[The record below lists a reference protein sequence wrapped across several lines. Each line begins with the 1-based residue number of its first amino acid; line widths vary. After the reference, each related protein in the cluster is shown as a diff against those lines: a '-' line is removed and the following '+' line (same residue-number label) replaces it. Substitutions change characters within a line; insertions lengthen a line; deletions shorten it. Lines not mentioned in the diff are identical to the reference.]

1 MLMDNKI
8 ILYKAIFAD
17 AKELKAQLEEL
28 KNSLQNLESLFYQ
41 ETLLA
46 LIRMRDH
53 DDLVKPLSQ
62 SVKLT
67 NLIANIQRKL
77 TAYNELRDRVNNLS
91 HIFSYNIP
99 SVTIE
104 DTNIAEV
111 KADIDNAIRGCS
123 IIMSICEN
131 LIKPQVSP
139 ESLDRL
145 NQLRT
150 EVEKIEIYLPDDKQ
164 FLTKNITEAIEEYE
178 QGHLLASALIAARVI
193 MYVYEQIP
201 IEDDSRQTNS
211 DTNEQKVMTLIKKGI
226 INKESR
232 DEKESFI
239 KASKMARNTL
249 SHRADAFPLI
259 DEALSLVAS
268 AVTFCRYYKDLLGI
282 KESKIPL

>member
-28 KNSLQNLESLFYQ
+28 KNSLQNLEPLFYQ
-41 ETLLA
+41 GTLRA
-46 LIRMRDH
+46 LINMLNDG
-53 DDLVKPLSQ
+53 DLVKPLSQ
-62 SVKLT
+62 SIKLT
-67 NLIANIQRKL
+67 NLIADIQRKL

-91 HIFSYNIP
+91 GIFSYNIP
-99 SVTIE
+99 SVTI
-104 DTNIAEV
+104 DTQIAEV
-111 KADIDNAIRGCS
+111 KANIDNAIRGCS

-282 KESKIPL
+282 KESNIPL